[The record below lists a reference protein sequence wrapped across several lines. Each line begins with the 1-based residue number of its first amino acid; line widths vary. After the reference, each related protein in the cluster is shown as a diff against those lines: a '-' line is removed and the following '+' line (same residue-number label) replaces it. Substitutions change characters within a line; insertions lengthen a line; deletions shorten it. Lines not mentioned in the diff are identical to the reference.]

1 MLAHVPAAGARAQVI
16 YVVGV
21 LGRRPRIP
29 AGCAGPLRAL
39 ICECW
44 QRDARARPP
53 FATILLRLRAMQA
66 RVARTRPSLNTH
78 LWACLHTGLIES
90 SVGGERPLTCALCC
104 MTGTL
109 DALPCACRPADP
121 TLFACAQ
128 LRASVLGNIWTGN
141 NWHVT

>member
-1 MLAHVPAAGARAQVI
+1 MQGRPGRSACRPESDASKITKAGLFMLPALVLAHAPAAGARAQVI

-53 FATILLRLRAMQA
+53 FAAILLRLRAMQA
-66 RVARTRPSLNTH
+66 RPNPSLSTH
-78 LWACLHTGLIES
+78 LCACHHTVLIERS
-90 SVGGERPLTCALCC
+90 AVGKRPLTCILCC
-104 MTGTL
+104 ITCM
-109 DALPCACRPADP
+109 DR
-121 TLFACAQ
+121 
-128 LRASVLGNIWTGN
+128 
-141 NWHVT
+141 